1 MVKKAD
7 GIIRSTHPHPHAEI
21 GMADSAADA
30 HAVSHLFIGSPI
42 TRARI
47 LFIFPQKS
55 IHPSHSVRFQL
66 IFTCFECEGLK
77 FKPFTPAVKCCEGLK
92 NRAFTP
98 KIAENQVRSGAN
110 VPDGVNT

>member
-55 IHPSHSVRFQL
+55 IHP
-66 IFTCFECEGLK
+66 FTQ
-77 FKPFTPAVKCCEGLK
+77 
-92 NRAFTP
+92 RAFSADFHTF
-98 KIAENQVRSGAN
+98 
-110 VPDGVNT
+110 